1 MFFLGLVG
9 DLVGSEKA
17 AVQWSVYGKAV
28 FYTRIVVIA
37 KLPVSG
43 ELVS

>member
-17 AVQWSVYGKAV
+17 AMQWSVYGKAV
-28 FYTRIVVIA
+28 FYTRMVVIA
-37 KLPVSG
+37 KVLISG
-43 ELVS
+43 NLVS